1 MLVMI
6 SQPMNGKTYL
16 DIQNER
22 AEVIEK
28 LNKLHIDV
36 LDTVFEE
43 EAPVNSNQ
51 GAYFLA
57 KSIDAMSRVDA
68 VYFMKDWQNARGCRI
83 ERQVAKEYDI
93 SGGMLRNWIIKYN
106 QYGEDSLVNQKKPGN
121 PLMKYSAKKN
131 LTDIEKLQYE
141 NMKLRI
147 ENERLKKGYL
157 VKGDGSVVVFK
168 K

>member
-1 MLVMI
+1 MTRIRKGPNRYWSKEDKLKIINEVLV
-6 SQPMNGKTYL
+6 NC
-16 DIQNER
+16 
-22 AEVIEK
+22 
-28 LNKLHIDV
+28 
-36 LDTVFEE
+36 
-43 EAPVNSNQ
+43 
-51 GAYFLA
+51 
-57 KSIDAMSRVDA
+57 KST
-68 VYFMKDWQNARGCRI
+68 
-83 ERQVAKEYDI
+83 EQVAKEYDI
-93 SGGMLRNWIIKYN
+93 SGGMLRRWIITYN
-106 QYGEDSLVNQKKPGN
+106 QHGESSLENKKKPGN